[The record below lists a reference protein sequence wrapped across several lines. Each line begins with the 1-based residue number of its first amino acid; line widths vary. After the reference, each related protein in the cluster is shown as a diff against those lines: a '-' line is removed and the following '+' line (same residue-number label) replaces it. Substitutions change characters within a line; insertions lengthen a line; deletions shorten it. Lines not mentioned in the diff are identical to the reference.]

1 MTTPFKAIPIS
12 KKVYWVG
19 AIDWGL
25 REFHGYSTSR
35 GTTYNAYLVL
45 ADRVTLIDTVKKPF
59 EHELMARISSVI
71 NPSEIDYIVSNHSEM
86 DHSGSLPS
94 VVGKIRPERVF
105 ASKMGVKALSAH
117 FESTDWLES
126 VDNEGSL
133 SLGDMTLN
141 FLETRM
147 LHWPD
152 SMVSY
157 LEDERVLFSQDAF
170 GMHLATSRLFVDE
183 NEWDIVRYETAK
195 YYANILLPYSQIIP
209 KALERI
215 TGMGWD
221 INVIAGD
228 HGPLWRRDISVILD
242 LYAHWAAQKPT
253 NKAVIVYDT
262 MWRST
267 ELMAHALADGI
278 QEGGG
283 IPVVLPLSSVSRSD
297 VATEILEAGALL
309 LGSPT
314 INNNIFPS
322 LADTLTYLRGLK
334 PKNLI
339 GAAFGSYG
347 WSGEA
352 QKQLENYLQEM
363 NVEVVADPI
372 KVNYVPTSE
381 DLNACRNLGITV
393 AEKLSS

>member
-1 MTTPFKAIPIS
+1 MPSSFKAYPIS
-12 KKVYWVG
+12 KHVYWVG

-35 GTTYNAYLVL
+35 GSTYNAYLII
-45 ADRVTLIDTVKKPF
+45 DDKVTLIDTVKKSF

-71 NPSEIDYIVSNHSEM
+71 DPGKIDYIISNHSEM

-94 VVGKIRPERVF
+94 VIRKTRPEKVF
-105 ASKMGVKALSAH
+105 ASKMGVKALGAH
-117 FESTDWLES
+117 FGSMDVVEAVE
-126 VDNEGSL
+126 NGASL
-133 SLGDMTLN
+133 SLGSKKLH

-157 LEDERVLFSQDAF
+157 LEGERLLFSQDAF
-170 GMHLATSRLFVDE
+170 GMHLATPRLFVDD
-183 NEWDIVRYETAK
+183 NSWDVVRFESAK

-209 KALERI
+209 KALEKLQA
-215 TGMGWD
+215 TGWD
-221 INVIAGD
+221 IGIIASD
-228 HGPLWRRDISVILD
+228 HGPFWRDDISTIID
-242 LYAHWAAQKPT
+242 LYTQWSIQEPT

-267 ELMAHALADGI
+267 ELMAHAIADGI
-278 QEGGG
+278 TDGGAV
-283 IPVVLPLSSVSRSD
+283 PVVLPLSSVSRSD

-309 LGSPT
+309 VGSPT

-352 QKQLENYLQEM
+352 QNQLEDYLREM
-363 NVEVVADPI
+363 NIEIVSDPL

-381 DLNACRNLGITV
+381 NLTECRNLGLSI
-393 AEKLSS
+393 AEKLS

>member
-1 MTTPFKAIPIS
+1 MPSSFKAYPIS
-12 KKVYWVG
+12 KHVYWVG

-35 GTTYNAYLVL
+35 GSTYNAYLVI
-45 ADRVTLIDTVKKPF
+45 DDKVTLIDTVKKSF

-71 NPSEIDYIVSNHSEM
+71 DPGKIDYIISNHSEM

-94 VVGKIRPERVF
+94 VIRKTRPEKVF
-105 ASKMGVKALSAH
+105 ASKMGVKALGAH
-117 FESTDWLES
+117 FGSMDVVEAVE
-126 VDNEGSL
+126 NGASL
-133 SLGDMTLN
+133 SLGSKKLH

-157 LEDERVLFSQDAF
+157 LEGERLLFSQDAF
-170 GMHLATSRLFVDE
+170 GMHLATPRLFVDD
-183 NEWDIVRYETAK
+183 NNWDVVRFESAK

-209 KALERI
+209 KALEKLQA
-215 TGMGWD
+215 TGWD
-221 INVIAGD
+221 IGIIASD
-228 HGPLWRRDISVILD
+228 HGPFWRDDISTIID
-242 LYAHWAAQKPT
+242 LYTQWSIQEPT

-267 ELMAHALADGI
+267 ELMAHAIADGI
-278 QEGGG
+278 ADGGAV
-283 IPVVLPLSSVSRSD
+283 PVVLPLSSVSRSD

-309 LGSPT
+309 VGSPT

-352 QKQLENYLQEM
+352 QNQLEDYLREM
-363 NVEVVADPI
+363 NIEIVSDPL

-381 DLNACRNLGITV
+381 NLTECRNLGLSI
-393 AEKLSS
+393 AEKLS